1 MSLDAQDRGQLR
13 VCMQDNQ
20 RTLDF
25 ADTFPVMQTEFKGM
39 GTAKGS
45 VLETNLLQDGEVYA
59 VEK

>member
-1 MSLDAQDRGQLR
+1 
-13 VCMQDNQ
+13 MQDNQ